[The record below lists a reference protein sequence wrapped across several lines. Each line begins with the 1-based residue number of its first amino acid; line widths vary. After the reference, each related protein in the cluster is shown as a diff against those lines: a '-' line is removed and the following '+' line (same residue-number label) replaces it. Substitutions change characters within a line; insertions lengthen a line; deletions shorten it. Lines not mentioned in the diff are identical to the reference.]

1 MARNR
6 TLRPVFPRLP
16 FVFGTVSAERFA
28 DSFGCHCQHVLRH
41 IDVTPLPRACVDQK
55 PGTLC
60 CQTAWHVFLHVLP
73 TLIYHASVNVELC
86 LPSFEHSVAGRV
98 CITTKIH
105 MSYVAYRIWAPVP
118 VRYYPPTHPHPTPP
132 EHSVAGCVAAKMCTP
147 TRSVFGLP
155 AYTCTVYIYIYI

>member
-73 TLIYHASVNVELC
+73 TLIYHASVNAELC
-86 LPSFEHSVAGRV
+86 LPSFDPFCKLSFGMVHVIMIDATTTCYLMCVYYYKDTHVWRS
-98 CITTKIH
+98 ITPMRTCHWTLI
-105 MSYVAYRIWAPVP
+105 APH
-118 VRYYPPTHPHPTPP
+118 PPPPHPTR
-132 EHSVAGCVAAKMCTP
+132 A
-147 TRSVFGLP
+147 
-155 AYTCTVYIYIYI
+155 

>member
-86 LPSFEHSVAGRV
+86 LPSFDPFCNILQIVLWNGSRNHDRCDNKVLPNV
-98 CITTKIH
+98 C
-105 MSYVAYRIWAPVP
+105 VLLQR
-118 VRYYPPTHPHPTPP
+118 
-132 EHSVAGCVAAKMCTP
+132 
-147 TRSVFGLP
+147 
-155 AYTCTVYIYIYI
+155 YTCLT